1 MWIQYASWAL
11 LLFTVGVSALPDARL
26 VVKRDTKCNGYS
38 EFCNRKYSNI
48 TYMGTHDSFAI
59 GKLGS
64 LGSNQA
70 ASLTDQMEDGIRLL
84 QVQTHKN
91 DNSDSSNPSGLN
103 LCHTSCTLKNGGTLE
118 SYLKK
123 VGIFLNNNK
132 NEVIT
137 LVMTNPDKR
146 PVTDFAKAFENAN
159 VKDLTYKPN
168 SQKISKN
175 DWPTL
180 QQMINKN
187 QRLVVFLDDK
197 ADFGQVNYIL
207 PEFRNIWE
215 NDFDQTTSKF
225 NCTPSR
231 YVGDTSTMMYMIN
244 HFLDKTIFTDKITSP
259 DTNKIDQTNS
269 VKSIL
274 GDANNCAKMHDSY
287 PTFVLVDYYSSGN
300 GSVFEAAAQMNNVDY
315 KNKPLAASKD
325 ESNNKSA
332 AMAFPDAN
340 WLGIALVFVSTIAWL
355 S

>member
-1 MWIQYASWAL
+1 
-11 LLFTVGVSALPDARL
+11 
-26 VVKRDTKCNGYS
+26 
-38 EFCNRKYSNI
+38 
-48 TYMGTHDSFAI
+48 
-59 GKLGS
+59 
-64 LGSNQA
+64 
-70 ASLTDQMEDGIRLL
+70 
-84 QVQTHKN
+84 
-91 DNSDSSNPSGLN
+91 
-103 LCHTSCTLKNGGTLE
+103 
-118 SYLKK
+118 
-123 VGIFLNNNK
+123 
-132 NEVIT
+132 
-137 LVMTNPDKR
+137 MTNPDKR

-197 ADFGQVNYIL
+197 ADFDQVNYIL

-274 GDANNCAKMHDSY
+274 GDANNCAKKMHDSY

-300 GSVFEAAAQMNNVDY
+300 GSVFEAAAQMNNVEY
-315 KNKPLAASKD
+315 KNKPLVANNDA
-325 ESNNKSA
+325 SNNESA

-340 WLGIALVFVSTIAWL
+340 WLGITLVFVSAIAWL

>member
-1 MWIQYASWAL
+1 M
-11 LLFTVGVSALPDARL
+11 
-26 VVKRDTKCNGYS
+26 
-38 EFCNRKYSNI
+38 
-48 TYMGTHDSFAI
+48 
-59 GKLGS
+59 
-64 LGSNQA
+64 
-70 ASLTDQMEDGIRLL
+70 
-84 QVQTHKN
+84 
-91 DNSDSSNPSGLN
+91 
-103 LCHTSCTLKNGGTLE
+103 
-118 SYLKK
+118 
-123 VGIFLNNNK
+123 
-132 NEVIT
+132 
-137 LVMTNPDKR
+137 
-146 PVTDFAKAFENAN
+146 TDFAKAFENAN

-197 ADFGQVNYIL
+197 ADFDQVNYIL

-315 KNKPLAASKD
+315 KNKPLATSKD
-325 ESNNKSA
+325 ESNNNSA